1 MKMIFKSLS
10 VILAIALSGGSCKKS
25 NDNKTGSNSQIAGF
39 WTYKEDI
46 AVDYW
51 NQNILF
57 KSDGTFLAFT
67 ALSLADTSAGP
78 ALADTA
84 NQFMQYGTYTVSG
97 KHVVL
102 VYTQFASIGF
112 KIEADLQGNNNNLM
126 IGNVVL
132 TDTTTAEPL
141 VYLTKP

>member
-1 MKMIFKSLS
+1 MKMIFKSLP
-10 VILAIALSGGSCKKS
+10 VILAIAMGGGSCKKS
-25 NDNKTGSNSQIAGF
+25 NNSNTGSNSPIVGF
-39 WTYKEDI
+39 WTYKEDA

-57 KSDGTFLAFT
+57 KSDGTFKAYT

-84 NQFMQYGTYTVSG
+84 NQVLTFGTYTVSG

-102 VYTQFASIGF
+102 TFQEFAAIGF

-126 IGNVVL
+126 IGNVEM

>member
-1 MKMIFKSLS
+1 MKMMYKSLP
-10 VILAIALSGGSCKKS
+10 VILAVAMAGGSCKKS
-25 NDNKTGSNSQIAGF
+25 NNSKTGSNSPVVGF
-39 WTYKEDI
+39 WTYKEDA

-57 KSDGTFLAFT
+57 KSDGTFWAFT

-84 NQFMQYGTYTVSG
+84 NQVMTFGTYTVSG

-102 VYTQFASIGF
+102 TFQEFAVIGL

-126 IGNVVL
+126 IGNL
-132 TDTTTAEPL
+132 ESNDTTAAEPL